1 MEFWVTP
8 SKKITDF
15 KQPLSIED
23 KIQLFEESTD
33 KWHLHIAELCINGGK
48 DDEGKEI
55 PAIYGSGFAVLKILL
70 SYFEMIAKYEYGF
83 NEKGNSPKYF
93 KKGVKSVF
101 HQLKN
106 YEKDIV
112 DDLLKVLYEQVR
124 CGLYHEES
132 SGVNIIISADIN
144 ALIFDSDE
152 KILGI
157 NPHKLPSILR
167 EHLKRYVARL
177 KDANNKTLRR
187 DFEGHFDWLRGNR

>member
-1 MEFWVTP
+1 MEFWVTQ
-8 SKKITDF
+8 SKKVTDF

-23 KIQLFEESTD
+23 KIQIFEEGTA

-48 DDEGKEI
+48 DGEGKEI

-70 SYFEMIAKYEYGF
+70 SYFEMIAKYEHGF
-83 NEKGNSPKYF
+83 NKIANSTEYF

-101 HQLKN
+101 PQLKS

-112 DDLLKVLYEQVR
+112 DNLLTVLYVQGR
-124 CGLYHEES
+124 CGLYH
-132 SGVNIIISADIN
+132 GDLTGTNIILSANIN
-144 ALIFDSDE
+144 ALEFVSDE

-167 EHLKRYVARL
+167 EHLKKYVARL
-177 KDANNKTLRR
+177 KDANNEPERR
-187 DFEGHFDWLRGNR
+187 NFESHFNWLRDIS